1 MRAVA
6 VLFAGLLVLSS
17 AAYAQ
22 SNKDWN
28 DCASEDTDRSL
39 TGCSAIIARGKET
52 KINLAIARANRG
64 NDYQNTGT
72 TSRPSPTTTSRSGSI
87 RKRRTP
93 ITIAATPR
101 PSSANTTWLSPITV
115 RR

>member
-17 AAYAQ
+17 AAHAQ

-64 NDYQNTGT
+64 NDYQNKGDHKQAIADYDE
-72 TSRPSPTTTSRSGSI
+72 SI
-87 RKRRTP
+87 RLNPKE
-93 ITIAATPR
+93 
-101 PSSANTTWLSPITV
+101 ANTYHNRGYSQAELGEYDLAIADYS